1 MNLQIKE
8 QNGLLVHKYKNKVFY
23 DNLWDVL
30 VDNQLSSN
38 IREFRGLVTDTAGN
52 IVSYPFTKIHNYME
66 NGTTIDP
73 DHLVLA
79 FEKINGFM
87 ACCSLWDGEVLVST
101 TGSLVSPFVDMA
113 KEMLP
118 MDKLKEH
125 MLPGYSYCFEICH
138 PDDKHIIEEKVGAY
152 LIGIRKNEIGSKQE
166 FEMLVEFSS
175 NLIGITIPNSVLCE
189 FKEVL
194 NLVKTSKREGYVVYD
209 QESDTVLKLKSPYYL
224 VTKFLARTKKT
235 NIIFSDDYKKYIDEE
250 FYGLCE
256 WIQFTFTKAQWDML
270 TEQDKLN
277 IVRGYYA

>member
-1 MNLQIKE
+1 
-8 QNGLLVHKYKNKVFY
+8 
-23 DNLWDVL
+23 
-30 VDNQLSSN
+30 
-38 IREFRGLVTDTAGN
+38 
-52 IVSYPFTKIHNYME
+52 ME

-87 ACCSLWDGEVLVST
+87 ACCSLWHGEVLVST

-113 KEMLP
+113 KEILP

-125 MLPGYSYCFEICH
+125 ILPGYSYCFEICH

-166 FEMLVEFSS
+166 FEMFEQFYS
-175 NLIGITIPNSVLCE
+175 IKGISIPRIVMCK
-189 FKEVL
+189 FKEL
-194 NLVKTSKREGYVVYD
+194 LGLVKHIRREGYVVYD

-250 FYGLCE
+250 FYALCG
-256 WIQFTFTKAQWDML
+256 WIQNTFAKAQWD
-270 TEQDKLN
+270 TIGEQDKLN